1 MDEHSSSNSSL
12 KIFNSLKGKLPD
24 ILADRP
30 VNLAYLYGS
39 IVDGRALPSSDA
51 DMALVLESNCSL
63 SAYERMRLEFDIAA
77 EVESRCHINKAD
89 VRSINEAPLTV
100 QGMVVTEG
108 VLLYSRDE
116 EFRVEFEVYTRKLYF
131 DFLPVQEMM
140 RRSFFENVQKEGF
153 LSGKTRQS

>member
-1 MDEHSSSNSSL
+1 
-12 KIFNSLKGKLPD
+12 
-24 ILADRP
+24 
-30 VNLAYLYGS
+30 
-39 IVDGRALPSSDA
+39 VDGRALPSSDA

-140 RRSFFENVQKEGF
+140 RHSFFENVQKEGF